1 MKTISLAIQKGGS
14 GKTTT
19 AINLAAALQQMG
31 KTVLL
36 VDLDPQANLTQA
48 LGLGD
53 GVEPSLYHLLR
64 QEMEGQT
71 ARLADIVQS
80 CGGLR
85 LVPASLE
92 LAGAE
97 LELVSVYGREQLLRR
112 MLEPLQAEY
121 DYILLDCP
129 PAIGLLTVNAL
140 VASDYVIMPVQAEF
154 LPLKGLQ
161 SFKRHFDLIQRTL
174 NRRMEILGLLLSR
187 YDPRKKMH
195 QQIREELDAGYP
207 GWLFDTYIR
216 TNIALAQA
224 QAAGQDIFAFEPAS
238 NGAEDYM
245 FLANEVLK
253 RLVSLERSL

>member
-1 MKTISLAIQKGGS
+1 MLLSLAIQKGGS

-53 GVEPSLYHLLR
+53 ETEPSIYHLLK
-64 QEMEGQT
+64 QEMEGRSAQ
-71 ARLADIVQS
+71 LADIVQD
-80 CGGLR
+80 CGGLP

-112 MLEPLQAEY
+112 MLAPLQDQY

-140 VASDYVIMPVQAEF
+140 AVSDYVLVPLQAEF

-161 SFKRHFDLIQRTL
+161 SFLRHLETIKRSL
-174 NRRMEILGLLLSR
+174 NPRVEVLGLLLSR

-195 QQIREELDAGYP
+195 QQIREQLDAAYP
-207 GWLFDTYIR
+207 GRLFDTYIR

-224 QAAGQDIFAFEPAS
+224 QAAGQDIFSFDPAS

-245 FLANEVLK
+245 FLAGEAIGRMLN
-253 RLVSLERSL
+253 R

>member
-1 MKTISLAIQKGGS
+1 MILSLAIQKGGS
-14 GKTTT
+14 SKTTT

-36 VDLDPQANLTQA
+36 MDLDPQANLTQS

-53 GVEPSLYHLLR
+53 EVDPSTYHLLK
-64 QEMEGQT
+64 QEMEGRSAQ
-71 ARLADIVQS
+71 LADIVQD
-80 CGGLR
+80 CGGLH
-85 LVPASLE
+85 LAPASLE

-112 MLEPLQAEY
+112 MLAPLREQY

-140 VASDYVIMPVQAEF
+140 VASDRVLVPLQAEF

-161 SFKRHFDLIQRTL
+161 SFLRHLETIKRSL
-174 NRRMEILGLLLSR
+174 NPKVEVLGLLLSR

-195 QQIREELDAGYP
+195 QNIREQLEATYP
-207 GWLFDTYIR
+207 GMLFNTYIR
-216 TNIALAQA
+216 SNIALAQA
-224 QAAGQDIFAFEPAS
+224 QAAGQDIFSFDPAS

-245 FLANEVLK
+245 FLGSEVVG
-253 RLVSLERSL
+253 RIEEQMNR